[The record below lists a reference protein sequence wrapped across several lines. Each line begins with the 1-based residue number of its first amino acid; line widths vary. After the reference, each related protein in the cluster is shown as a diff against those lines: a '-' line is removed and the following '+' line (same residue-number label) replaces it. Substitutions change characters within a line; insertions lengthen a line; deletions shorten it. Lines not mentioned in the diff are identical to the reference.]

1 MHKHDLVYQRIKLE
15 SQAEYISSEAQRAM
29 NMEDVAMY
37 KALHQLHLSLMAC
50 LAEVAEAVD
59 ILEQREVAK

>member
-15 SQAEYISSEAQRAM
+15 SQAEYVSSEAQRAM
-29 NMEDVAMY
+29 KMDDAAMY

-50 LAEVAEAVD
+50 LAEVAQAIDVLERREAV
-59 ILEQREVAK
+59 K

>member
-15 SQAEYISSEAQRAM
+15 SQADYISSEAQQAM
-29 NMEDVAMY
+29 KMDDVAMY

-50 LAEVAEAVD
+50 LAEVAQAID
-59 ILEQREVAK
+59 ILEQREAAR

>member
-29 NMEDVAMY
+29 EMDDVPLY

-50 LAEVAEAVD
+50 VAEVAEAID
-59 ILEQREVAK
+59 ILEQREELK

>member
-15 SQAEYISSEAQRAM
+15 SQLEYISSEARRAM
-29 NMEDVAMY
+29 KMDDVAMY

-50 LAEVAEAVD
+50 LAEVAEAID
-59 ILEQREVAK
+59 ILEQREVVK

>member
-15 SQAEYISSEAQRAM
+15 SQADYISSEAQRAM
-29 NMEDVAMY
+29 KMDDVAMY

-50 LAEVAEAVD
+50 LAEVAQAID
-59 ILEQREVAK
+59 ILEQREELK

>member
-15 SQAEYISSEAQRAM
+15 SQAEYISSEAQRAV
-29 NMEDVAMY
+29 NMDDVPMY

-50 LAEVAEAVD
+50 VAEVTEAID
-59 ILEQREVAK
+59 ILEQREELK

>member
-15 SQAEYISSEAQRAM
+15 SQVEYISSEAQRAM
-29 NMEDVAMY
+29 KMDDAVMY

-50 LAEVAEAVD
+50 LAEVAEAID
-59 ILEQREVAK
+59 ILEQREVVK

>member
-15 SQAEYISSEAQRAM
+15 SQVDYISSEAQRAM
-29 NMEDVAMY
+29 QRDDVAMY

-50 LAEVAEAVD
+50 LAEVAEAID
-59 ILEQREVAK
+59 ILEQREVVK

>member
-15 SQAEYISSEAQRAM
+15 SQVEYISSEARRAM
-29 NMEDVAMY
+29 KMDDVAMY

-50 LAEVAEAVD
+50 LAEVAEAID
-59 ILEQREVAK
+59 ILEQREELK

>member
-29 NMEDVAMY
+29 EIDDVPMY

-50 LAEVAEAVD
+50 LAEVAEAID
-59 ILEQREVAK
+59 ILEQREELE

>member
-15 SQAEYISSEAQRAM
+15 SQVDYISSEAQRAM
-29 NMEDVAMY
+29 QRDDVAMY

-50 LAEVAEAVD
+50 LAEVAEAID
-59 ILEQREVAK
+59 ILEQREELK

>member
-15 SQAEYISSEAQRAM
+15 SQVEYISSEAQRAM
-29 NMEDVAMY
+29 QRDDVAMY

-50 LAEVAEAVD
+50 LAEVAEAID
-59 ILEQREVAK
+59 ILERREVVK

>member
-15 SQAEYISSEAQRAM
+15 SQVEYISSEAQRAM
-29 NMEDVAMY
+29 KMDDVPLY

-50 LAEVAEAVD
+50 LAEVAEAIN
-59 ILEQREVAK
+59 ILEQREELK

>member
-15 SQAEYISSEAQRAM
+15 SQVEYISSEAQRAM
-29 NMEDVAMY
+29 QRDDVAMY

-50 LAEVAEAVD
+50 LAEVAEAID
-59 ILEQREVAK
+59 ILEQREELK

>member
-29 NMEDVAMY
+29 KMDDAAMY
-37 KALHQLHLSLMAC
+37 KALHRLHLSLMAC
-50 LAEVAEAVD
+50 LAEVAEAID
-59 ILEQREVAK
+59 ILERREGVK

>member
-15 SQAEYISSEAQRAM
+15 SQADYISSEAQRAM
-29 NMEDVAMY
+29 KMDDVAMY

-50 LAEVAEAVD
+50 LAEVAEAID
-59 ILEQREVAK
+59 IIEQREVVK

>member
-29 NMEDVAMY
+29 QRDDVAMY

-50 LAEVAEAVD
+50 LAEVAEAID
-59 ILEQREVAK
+59 ILERREELK

>member
-15 SQAEYISSEAQRAM
+15 NQVEYISSEAQRAM
-29 NMEDVAMY
+29 KMDDVPMY

-50 LAEVAEAVD
+50 LAETAEAID
-59 ILEQREVAK
+59 ILEKREELK

>member
-29 NMEDVAMY
+29 QRDDVAMY

-50 LAEVAEAVD
+50 LAEVAEAIA
-59 ILEQREVAK
+59 ILEQREELK

>member
-1 MHKHDLVYQRIKLE
+1 VHKHDLVYQRIKLE

-29 NMEDVAMY
+29 KMDDVAMY

-50 LAEVAEAVD
+50 LAEVAEAIG
-59 ILEQREVAK
+59 ILEQREVVK

>member
-29 NMEDVAMY
+29 ERDDVPLY

-50 LAEVAEAVD
+50 LAEVAEAID

>member
-29 NMEDVAMY
+29 NMDDVPMY
-37 KALHQLHLSLMAC
+37 KALHSLHLSLMAC
-50 LAEVAEAVD
+50 LAEVAEAID
-59 ILEQREVAK
+59 ILEQREELN

>member
-29 NMEDVAMY
+29 QRDDVAMY

-50 LAEVAEAVD
+50 LAEVAEAIN
-59 ILEQREVAK
+59 ILEQREELK